1 MSSFELVPTPHGAT
15 LRDRETGETM
25 HPNGPALEAHQLF
38 VTPAR
43 LGERM
48 ARGDTLVL
56 DVGLGAGSNALAAL
70 RLAEA
75 QSTHR
80 LRVYSFERTDAPME
94 FALANAH
101 ACGLDDYAQR
111 ALRAL
116 LDGGWDSERVSWR
129 LLRGDLPETLASFA
143 HGLAD
148 VVFWDPWSTRS
159 QPQLWN
165 VTTFSVLRKLC
176 GEHAS
181 VHTFSGATAVR
192 VALVLAGFAV
202 GLAPSLGSKQ
212 KRSTIASTSLADIAQ
227 PLDHAWLKSLSPSG
241 LPNDAPADW
250 LDQLRAAPQFR

>member
-1 MSSFELVPTPHGAT
+1 MSFELVPTPHGAT

-43 LGERM
+43 LAERLEQ
-48 ARGDTLVL
+48 ADVLVL

-70 RLAEA
+70 RVAEA
-75 QSTHR
+75 QSKHR
-80 LRVYSFERTDAPME
+80 LHVYSFERTDTPME
-94 FALANAH
+94 FALANAG
-101 ACGLDDYAQR
+101 ACGLDPYAQR

-116 LDGGWDSERVSWR
+116 LKEGWDSERVRWR
-129 LLRGDLPETLASFA
+129 LIRGDLPETLPSFA

-165 VTTFSVLRKLC
+165 VASFTQLRKLC

-202 GLAPSLGSKQ
+202 GVAPSLGPKQ

-227 PLDHAWLKSLSPSG
+227 PLDHAWIQSLSASG
-241 LPNDAPADW
+241 LPIDAPSDW
-250 LDQLRAAPQFR
+250 LAQLRAAPQFR